1 MQDWY
6 KIPVITITISSSDKK
21 INDKHKL
28 MKNNIKH
35 V

>member
-6 KIPVITITISSSDKK
+6 KIPVITISSSDKK

-28 MKNNIKH
+28 MKNIQII
-35 V
+35 